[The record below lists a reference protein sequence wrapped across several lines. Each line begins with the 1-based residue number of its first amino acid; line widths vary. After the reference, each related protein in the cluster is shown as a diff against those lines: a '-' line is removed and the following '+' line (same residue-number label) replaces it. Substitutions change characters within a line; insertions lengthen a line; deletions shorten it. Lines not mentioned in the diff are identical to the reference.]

1 MRILAIWPAPPLW
14 HRDLAL
20 NVLFLRRM
28 GHDAMLVAD
37 ERFRPTQSDNRPV
50 EFVNWNELST
60 DSWWRSHT
68 FDAVILGL
76 FGATKYSAVRA
87 AALRNCKRV
96 IERLDTDGVIAP
108 MISRGAYFDAYWTHY
123 ADRGTMVQRAFAPA
137 IAAVRTIVLS
147 AMPSLLFR
155 KLAAQ
160 LAAVP
165 AVTTPLPLS
174 AKRVQS
180 FIRAYADV
188 AREIS
193 FAPFAIDTSVFR
205 FDPQV
210 PKKNIVMTIG
220 RWNSR
225 QKDVGLTLNAL
236 NTFLTKHSDWN
247 AVIIGP
253 GLPPKRLDKGC
264 SSRVTL
270 AAELPPAEIAS
281 IMQEAK
287 IYFLASRQ
295 EGASLS
301 CSEAL
306 VMGCSIVGPA
316 NVACVAF
323 NASANSGTVATRR
336 AVASL
341 TTALDREA
349 ILWRTGERDPEQ
361 IAQHWLQLH
370 DGTIATQRYVSLFN
384 GMQT

>member
-1 MRILAIWPAPPLW
+1 MRILAIWPAAPLW

-20 NVLFLRRM
+20 NVFFLRRM
-28 GHDAMLVAD
+28 GHSAVLVAD
-37 ERFRPTQSDNRPV
+37 ERFRPTQSDNRPI
-50 EFVNWNELST
+50 EFVNWNDLSA

-96 IERLDTDGVIAP
+96 IERLDTDGVMAP

-123 ADRGTMVQRAFAPA
+123 ADHGTILQRAFAPA
-137 IAAVRTIVLS
+137 IAALRMIVLS
-147 AMPSLLFR
+147 AMPSLLFG

-165 AVTTPLPLS
+165 VVTAPLPLS

-193 FAPFAIDTSVFR
+193 FVPFAIDTSVFR
-205 FDPQV
+205 FDPQF
-210 PKKNIVMTIG
+210 PKKNIVTTIG

-225 QKDVGLTLNAL
+225 QKDVGLTLKTLNA
-236 NTFLTKHSDWN
+236 FLIEHSDWN

-253 GLPPKRLDKGC
+253 GLAPKQLDRRC
-264 SSRVTL
+264 LSRVTL
-270 AAELPPAEIAS
+270 GAELLPNEIAS

-306 VMGCSIVGPA
+306 VMGCSVVGPVD
-316 NVACVAF
+316 VACVAF

-336 AVASL
+336 GVASL
-341 TTALDREA
+341 VTALHREA
-349 ILWRTGERDPEQ
+349 ILWNTGERDPQQ
-361 IAQHWLQLH
+361 IAHHWLQLH
-370 DGTIATQRYVSLFN
+370 DGTIATQRYVNLFN
-384 GMQT
+384 RMQT